1 MSALIKAMNTSNSDS
16 IVNNI
21 FGAIETIETEDLI
34 LWIFVLV
41 LICLGVLLNLLV
53 MRSML
58 AIKFNGKCLES
69 SLKYFNHACVVFF
82 FKRA

>member
-1 MSALIKAMNTSNSDS
+1 MSALIKAMNTSNSEPF
-16 IVNNI
+16 VNNI

-58 AIKFNGKCLES
+58 AIKFNGKCSES
-69 SLKYFNHACVVFF
+69 SLKYFNHARVRFF
-82 FKRA
+82 FIRA